1 MIMVM
6 MTKNNGERGIDT
18 RNWITIIINGEKQIW
33 IEISIDVK
41 IGSKS
46 GIKIRING
54 EIASDVD
61 GQKWS

>member
-18 RNWITIIINGEKQIW
+18 RKWITIRINGERKIW

>member
-18 RNWITIIINGEKQIW
+18 RNWITIIINGERNIW